1 MSGSE
6 LTRQENIHRS
16 SNYLL
21 ATVPEDM
28 LRTLVETNDMLILI
42 NRNDGISCDVD
53 DFGKQR
59 MILREFVELDLQGL
73 FFRFFMCPGRPSLC
87 RSQLA
92 TYCSQLVD
100 QLLLGFAGIRIFGV
114 LRPGHSPP

>member
-1 MSGSE
+1 MIGSE
-6 LTRQENIHRS
+6 LTRQEHIHRS

-21 ATVPEDM
+21 VTVPEDM
-28 LRTLVETNDMLILI
+28 LRTLVETNDIMILI
-42 NRNDGISCDVD
+42 NLNYGNSSYDD

-73 FFRFFMCPGRPSLC
+73 FFRFFFCPGRPSLC

-92 TYCSQLVD
+92 TDYSQLVD
-100 QLLLGFAGIRIFGV
+100 QLLLGFAGIRIYGV
-114 LRPGHSPP
+114 LRPRHSPP